1 MSTNTKK
8 ICKYCKSEII
18 LSAKKCPQCQS
29 DLRNWFVR
37 HWIISI
43 LLGLIILGI
52 IGSGANKDT
61 TTTNPTSKTSQAS
74 SEKPSGKQYVEIARF
89 SGKGQKSSEPF
100 TISGSRF
107 KVAYDCKGDTATTY
121 CGAFAYKVGS
131 NLPQGVM
138 NATQAVKDETII
150 YGSGEYYITANTMG
164 DFSMIIYDYK

>member
-43 LLGLIILGI
+43 LIGLVVLGI
-52 IGSGANKDT
+52 IGSGSNKNT
-61 TTTNPTSKTSQAS
+61 TTDSSKIPQGST
-74 SEKPSGKQYVEIARF
+74 EKQSGKQYVEVVRF

-100 TISGSRF
+100 KISGSRF
-107 KVAYDCKGDTATTY
+107 KVTYDCKGDTATTY

-131 NLPQGVM
+131 NIPQGVM
-138 NATQAVKDETII
+138 NATQAVKDETVI

-164 DFSMIIYDYK
+164 DFSMVIYDYK